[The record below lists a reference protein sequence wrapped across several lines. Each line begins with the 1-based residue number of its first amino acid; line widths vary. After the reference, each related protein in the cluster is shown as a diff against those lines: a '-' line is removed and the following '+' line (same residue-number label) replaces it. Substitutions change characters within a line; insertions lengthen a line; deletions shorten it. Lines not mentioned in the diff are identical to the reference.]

1 MLPPMPELEGARHSW
16 VPVDGF
22 KMHVAELGPVDGRP
36 VVCLHGWPQ
45 AWWCWHKVMP
55 GLADA
60 GFRVVA
66 PDLRG
71 HGWSE
76 TPGRGYEKARFAA
89 DVVALLDGLGLDRV
103 DLIGHDWGAMAGF
116 MAAIDHPDRF
126 AHYLALGIVPPFPAR
141 SPAALLNIWRI
152 YYQFLLSAPWTPLM
166 LRKARLIERVV
177 IPSGTIADGAFG
189 PDDLRLYDEL
199 MAPRMR
205 NDVTSMVY
213 RSWLAREFFTV
224 GSGRWSS
231 KGLSV
236 PTRLVCG
243 AGDPVAVSAFIDGF
257 EHYAEDMTFEAL
269 DGVGHFVPEEAPD
282 ATVERALA
290 LFRS

>member
-1 MLPPMPELEGARHSW
+1 MLPPMPELQGARHSW

-22 KMHVAELGPVDGRP
+22 RMHVAELGPADGPP
-36 VVCLHGWPQ
+36 VVALHGWPQ
-45 AWWCWHKVMP
+45 AWWCWRKVMP

-60 GFRVVA
+60 GFRVLA

-76 TPGRGYEKARFAA
+76 TPGSGYEKAQFAA
-89 DVVALLDGLGLDRV
+89 DLVALLDALGLERV
-103 DLIGHDWGAMAGF
+103 DMMGHDWGAMAGF
-116 MAAIDHPDRF
+116 MAAIDHPSRF
-126 AHYLALGIVPPFPAR
+126 KHYLAMGIVPPFPSR
-141 SPAALLNIWRI
+141 SPRALLNGWRL

-166 LRKARLIERVV
+166 LRRQILLSRVV
-177 IPSGTIADGAFG
+177 LTSGIVDDSAF
-189 PDDLRLYDEL
+189 DDFDLKLYDGL
-199 MAPRMR
+199 MAPRFR
-205 NDVTSMVY
+205 NDVTTQVY
-213 RSWLAREFFTV
+213 RSFIRREFWTI
-224 GSGRWSS
+224 GSGRWSK
-231 KGLSV
+231 KGLTV

-257 EHYAEDMTFEAL
+257 EHYADDMTFEAL